1 MIVTCYLMGGLGN
14 QLFQIFATI
23 NYCIKHNMSIH
34 FLDISQVGNRK
45 TAWNTLLVAL
55 RPILVNC
62 LPDKRFLLK
71 ETSFHYSELPKIE
84 NQHVALF
91 GYFQSE
97 KYFLSNY
104 QKIYDLIQMD
114 DRKKE
119 VMAKTATAV
128 TTITITE
135 VTTVSMHFRIGD
147 YKNIQQCHPLMT
159 LDYYQTSL
167 QYIKTVIKGSIQVV
181 YFCEEMDL
189 SHVLEIIHTLQN
201 KFTDCTFVR
210 CPNLLDDWEQ
220 MIYMSLCHHNIIANS
235 TFSWWGAYFNNNA
248 NKIVCYPANWFGPE
262 LQKNDTRDLCPSE
275 WTKI

>member
-14 QLFQIFATI
+14 QLFQIFATM
-23 NYCIKHNMSIH
+23 NYYITHNMDAR
-34 FLDISQVGNRK
+34 FLDISQAGNRK
-45 TAWNTLLVAL
+45 TAWHTLLVGL
-55 RPILVNC
+55 RSKLVNY
-62 LPDKRFLLK
+62 LPEKRFLLK
-71 ETSFHYSELPKIE
+71 ETGFHYSELPKIE

-104 QKIYDLIQMD
+104 RQIYNLMKID

-119 VMAKTATAV
+119 VMAKIAT
-128 TTITITE
+128 TTTT
-135 VTTVSMHFRIGD
+135 TTVSMHFRIGD

-167 QYIKTVIKGSIQVV
+167 QYIKTIVKTPTPIQVV

-189 SHVLEIIHTLQN
+189 SHVLTLINELQN
-201 KFTDCTFVR
+201 KFPDCTFVR
-210 CPNLLDDWEQ
+210 CPNLLGDWEQ
-220 MIYMSLCHHNIIANS
+220 MIYMSMCHHNIIANS
-235 TFSWWGAYFNNNA
+235 TFSWWGAYFNDNT

-275 WTKI
+275 WTKIEY